1 MGNFVFVQYE
11 GADAA
16 FALEQLLG
24 VNVANDQSPEVHEVV
39 ARTSIGFQRED
50 RDEDDTDEVEDDDE
64 DE

>member
-1 MGNFVFVQYE
+1 LGKFVFVQYE

-39 ARTSIGFQRED
+39 ARTSIGFQPEE
-50 RDEDDTDEVEDDDE
+50 RDEGADEVEDDDE